1 MYCTPFPSIN
11 PSSATYLFIAF
22 FRSLPRAHGNRWSSF
37 LSVTSPCPKMF
48 ILGLV
53 CYLCRMI
60 KVCRLVQRSYKG
72 QSTCGPATHCWTWLW
87 PAWHCNPQ
95 LPKLASK
102 PTFFFFFKQDFS
114 SKTCRC
120 FGRGKVGQLCVS
132 KVKKKK
138 RATLLFILSWI
149 QGRDEYEVK
158 FSCQACFGLISTF
171 LWKSYILCLYPSVTD

>member
-11 PSSATYLFIAF
+11 PSSATYLFIVF
-22 FRSLPRAHGNRWSSF
+22 F
-37 LSVTSPCPKMF
+37 SVTT
-48 ILGLV
+48 
-53 CYLCRMI
+53 
-60 KVCRLVQRSYKG
+60 
-72 QSTCGPATHCWTWLW
+72 QSSWKQVI
-87 PAWHCNPQ
+87 Q
-95 LPKLASK
+95 LPICDLTLSQNVYFGTRVLSLQNDKGVQTGPEKLQGSVHLRTCHSLLDKTDTATPSFQNWLLSLL
-102 PTFFFFFKQDFS
+102 FFFFFKQDFS

-132 KVKKKK
+132 KVKKKEKK

-171 LWKSYILCLYPSVTD
+171 L